1 MSRIPSQGR
10 AKDGIAGLVS
20 VNVAPGEHYVT
31 TRDDVVITTVL
42 GSCIAACIRD
52 PVAVVGG
59 INHFMLP
66 SSESG
71 AWGTATGSL
80 RYGNFAMERLIN
92 EIMKRGGQRHR
103 LEVKVFGGGD
113 VLGTASPLGHR
124 NADFVEWYLESENMQ
139 IAAADMRGHTARKVR
154 YVPATGR
161 AMIMALSMLSTRAP
175 VHEEARYRSS
185 LTQSP
190 VENDVELFD

>member
-1 MSRIPSQGR
+1 MKTSPEQSAGVVSGR
-10 AKDGIAGLVS
+10 PVT

-42 GSCIAACIRD
+42 GSCVSACIRD
-52 PVAVVGG
+52 PIAVVGG
-59 INHFMLP
+59 MNHFMLP

-71 AWGTATGSL
+71 AWGQATGSL

-92 EIMKRGGQRHR
+92 EILKRGGQRSR
-103 LEVKVFGGGD
+103 LEIKVFGGGD

-124 NADFVEWYLESENMQ
+124 NADFVEWYLQSEGMA
-139 IAAADMRGHTARKVR
+139 IAAANLRGHTARKIR
-154 YVPATGR
+154 YSPATGR
-161 AMIMALSMLSTRAP
+161 AMVMALSMSGSQAPAIQEAQYHSTLN
-175 VHEEARYRSS
+175 H
-185 LTQSP
+185 SP